1 MSQPE
6 NEMCGVYLT
15 RAITCSHPFPRSQH
29 DTASSDPLQS
39 IYNPTL
45 NPVVSLDQLLVAKS
59 DINTNAHTLKTRVE
73 IVTAVT
79 NLSCQLQSK
88 TNEVHQL
95 RARLSYFQ
103 RMYQE
108 TR

>member
-1 MSQPE
+1 MG
-6 NEMCGVYLT
+6 GVYLT
-15 RAITCSHPFPRSQH
+15 RATTCSHPFPRSQH
-29 DTASSDPLQS
+29 DIASSDPPQS
-39 IYNPTL
+39 IYNPAL

-59 DINTNAHTLKTRVE
+59 DIDTNAHTLKTRVE
-73 IVTAVT
+73 IMTVLS
-79 NLSCQLQSK
+79 NLSCQLQSR

-108 TR
+108 TQ